1 MVYRDHEGREIRLPE
16 ERLNHIL
23 IEHSFMVGKEW
34 AIRETLAD
42 PDEVRVSNQD
52 RQVSLYYRWYNT
64 SDIDN
69 KFICVVVRILENDA
83 FIIIAYPAERIKR
96 GDLVWKRN

>member
-1 MVYRDHEGREIRLPE
+1 
-16 ERLNHIL
+16 
-23 IEHSFMVGKEW
+23 MVGKER

-69 KFICVVVRILENDA
+69 KFICVVVRMLENDA